1 MILKRKRRIS
11 QDQIAREEEEDK
23 SAFDEEE
30 KVEPME

>member
-11 QDQIAREEEEDK
+11 QDKIIREEEDK